1 MLWDKE
7 LLRSQ
12 QRIERKLDV
21 IMRAMALEYHHE
33 RQIEMATADTLKRL
47 QDDVA
52 ANTDATK
59 AAQVALEGFATSVA
73 DLTKQLQDAI
83 ASGDEE
89 AIKTAADAIEANT
102 KTLLDAAAP
111 TAKAV
116 TDNTAA
122 ATPGA

>member
-1 MLWDKE
+1 MWDRE
-7 LLRSQ
+7 LRQSL

-21 IMRAMALEYHHE
+21 IMRAAAREYHHE
-33 RQIEMATADTLKRL
+33 RHFEMATADTLKRL

-59 AAQVALEGFATSVA
+59 AAQQALEGFAITVA

-83 ASGDEE
+83 ASGDET
-89 AIKTAADAIEANT
+89 AIQAAADAIEANN
-102 KTLLDAAAP
+102 KTLMDAAAP

-122 ATPGA
+122 ATA